1 MRRGRALLIVA
12 IVTLAAVSAAAAVAA
27 VGPKPNRTYQGTST
41 LREYR
46 VQILT
51 ACSSLPKPCDVA
63 NEAAIHLRF
72 RKAANCAKTP
82 GLELGITRITNG
94 RFTVSSKFL
103 EVHGAAFTVTGMFVS
118 KKKIVGAVQSSD
130 PHCGRAATYA
140 ALLQPTSQTLGAS
153 P

>member
-1 MRRGRALLIVA
+1 MRWGRPLLIVA
-12 IVTLAAVSAAAAVAA
+12 VVALAAVSAAAAVAA

-46 VQILT
+46 VQVLT
-51 ACSSLPKPCDVA
+51 ACSSLLKRCDVA

-72 RKAANCAKTP
+72 RKAANCADTP
-82 GLELGITRITNG
+82 GLELGTTRITNG

-103 EVHGAAFTVTGMFVS
+103 EVHGAAFTVSGTFVS
-118 KKKIVGAVQSSD
+118 KKKIVGTVDSTD
-130 PHCGRAATYA
+130 PHCGGVDTYA
-140 ALLQPTSQTLGAS
+140 ALLQSTSQTLGAS